1 MGDWGTKISKDDK
14 SITSTTP
21 EDYVLSTA
29 YNTLK
34 IANEVYG
41 EDLEAGS
48 SFSIEEV
55 VTHNLGYIPQ
65 HRAYFYNS
73 ADDRWFIPPVATDNI
88 LCGYDATNT
97 TFTLRIGTYSPILP
111 SPPAD
116 TVVKWK
122 IYIFEDPEVE
132 AWT

>member
-41 EDLEAGS
+41 EDLEAGD
-48 SFSIEEV
+48 SFNILEEV
-55 VTHNLGYIPQ
+55 DHNLGYIPQ
-65 HRAYFYNS
+65 FRAYFYNS
-73 ADDRWFIPPVATDNI
+73 DDDRWFVPPVVTDHI
-88 LCGYDATNT
+88 MCGYALSDT
-97 TFTLRIGTYSPILP
+97 TFALGIYTTILLP
-111 SPPAD
+111 PPPAD
-116 TVVKWK
+116 TVIKWK